1 MRCKLRCKFL
11 ILFLAVIAIALSA
24 AVLLRSFI
32 ITDFKRYMDGEAQ
45 DRIQRVIAQ
54 LEGSHDLHGG
64 WKTDALTS
72 DLSWTLQM
80 GVEARVFDS
89 AGSLMLDTRQA
100 IERLTPLMQK
110 RVLEVSP
117 YDPESASGD
126 FVPYPLFL
134 KGNEIGRLD
143 ARLLN
148 PLKEDYF
155 IRSSNRFLGLS
166 LALLGISA
174 IVLSLIA
181 SRRLAEPVLEL
192 AGAAG
197 DIADGKLSRRVK
209 VQGHDE
215 IGTLAANF
223 NRMAESLEAQEKL
236 RRRLLAGAAHELRTP
251 LAIISGELEAM
262 LDGVLPT
269 GRDGLQSMHD
279 EALRLTAI
287 LNGLDEVTRAESS
300 VLNLHCEE
308 ISLKP
313 FLLAITGRFERIFTE
328 KDARIRLECPD
339 DLTLYADPDRLS
351 QIVINLV
358 SNALKAIA
366 HGGQVTISAFRR
378 ESGICLELADNGCG
392 IEPQEIPHI
401 FERFYRRGGDGLGL
415 GLAIV
420 KELLTAHGAS
430 IAVQSRI
437 GAGTTFSLAF
447 PNTPLPG
454 TSEGP
459 LY

>member
-1 MRCKLRCKFL
+1 MRCKLHCKFL
-11 ILFLAVIAIALSA
+11 FLFLAVIAIALSA
-24 AVLLRSFI
+24 AILLRGFI
-32 ITDFKRYMDGEAQ
+32 ITDFKRYTDGEAQ

-54 LEGSHDLHGG
+54 LEGSYDLRSG
-64 WKTDALTS
+64 WNADVLKS
-72 DLSWTLQM
+72 DLSWALQM
-80 GVEARVFDS
+80 GVEARVFDP
-89 AGSLMLDTRQA
+89 AGVMLLETRQA

-110 RVLEVSP
+110 RVLEVST
-117 YDPESASGD
+117 YHPESASGD

-134 KGNEIGRLD
+134 KGDEIGRLD

-181 SRRLAEPVLEL
+181 SRHLAKPVLEL
-192 AGAAG
+192 ADAAG
-197 DIADGKLSRRVK
+197 DIADGTLSRRVR
-209 VQGHDE
+209 VRGHDE

-236 RRRLLAGAAHELRTP
+236 RRRLVAGAAHELRTP

-269 GRDGLQSMHD
+269 SREGLRSMHD

-287 LNGLDEVTRAESS
+287 LNGLDELTRAESS
-300 VLNLHCEE
+300 VLNLRCEE

-313 FLLAITGRFERIFTE
+313 FLLAITGRFERMFCE
-328 KDARIRLECPD
+328 KDALIQLECPD

-351 QIVINLV
+351 QIVINLI
-358 SNALKAIA
+358 SNALKAITT
-366 HGGQVTISAFRR
+366 GGQVTISAGRQ
-378 ESGICLELADNGCG
+378 ETGICLEVADNGCG
-392 IEPQEIPHI
+392 IEAQEIPHI
-401 FERFYRRGGDGLGL
+401 FERFYKGSGNGLGL

-420 KELLTAHGAS
+420 KELLAAHGGTV
-430 IAVQSRI
+430 AVRSSTK
-437 GAGTTFSLAF
+437 AGTAFTLFF
-447 PNTPLPG
+447 PNCTLPR
-454 TSEGP
+454 SVENSP
-459 LY
+459 Y